1 MNIVSTEI
9 ITVLQYLIPGLLTS
23 KMLESLLP
31 TEEKKEFTLLIES
44 LIYTVI
50 INVIVK
56 LIKYISISIGS
67 VYSFG
72 VWNNNLEIILSIIV
86 AILFSIITSYILNN
100 DIIHSLLRNKSIT
113 RETSYIKGWYGAFS
127 EHNSQYIVLHLKDE
141 RRIMGLPTEWTTKP
155 DEGIFQLKN
164 ADWLLDNKKT
174 ISLVNV
180 DTILIKAQD
189 VLFIEFVKNIM
200 EEEK

>member
-1 MNIVSTEI
+1 MNVVSTEI
-9 ITVLQYLIPGLLTS
+9 ITVLQYLIPGLLAS
-23 KMLESLLP
+23 KILESLLP

-56 LIKYISISIGS
+56 LLKYLALLIGS
-67 VYSFG
+67 IYSLG
-72 VWNNNLEIILSIIV
+72 TWNDSLEIIVSIIV

-100 DIIHSLLRNKSIT
+100 DVIHSLLRNKSIT

-127 EHNSQYIVLHLKDE
+127 EHNSQFIVLHLKDE
-141 RRIMGLPTEWTTKP
+141 RRIMGLPTEWPTKP
-155 DEGIFQLKN
+155 DEGIFQLQN
-164 ADWLLDNKKT
+164 ADWLLDKNKI
-174 ISLVNV
+174 ISLDNV

-189 VLFIEFVKNIM
+189 VLFVEFVKNIK
-200 EEEK
+200 EEGK